1 MDVLWFVFSMYWK
14 EMVKKKRR
22 KDSGSGGQS
31 GTLSATGQ
39 DGREISRFEPL
50 PE

>member
-1 MDVLWFVFSMYWK
+1 MGFGFRMYWK
-14 EMVKKKRR
+14 EMVKKERR
-22 KDSGSGGQS
+22 RNSGSGGQS
-31 GTLSATGQ
+31 GTLSATGDRQ